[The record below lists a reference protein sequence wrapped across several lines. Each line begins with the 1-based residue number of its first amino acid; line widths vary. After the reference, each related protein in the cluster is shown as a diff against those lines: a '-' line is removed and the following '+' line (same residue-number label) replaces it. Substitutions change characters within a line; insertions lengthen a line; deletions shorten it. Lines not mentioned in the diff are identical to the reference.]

1 MNKLKIF
8 ATALVVFTIFLS
20 SFSFYIYQLIYA
32 PNFLIDKEPHFVYV
46 YSDDSFEE
54 FRDRL
59 YHEKIVNN
67 SMAFSLMAKWLKYD
81 KNIKPGK
88 YLIESNENN
97 LAVIRRLRSGDQVPV
112 RITFNNVR
120 LLDELSE
127 KICRGLEIQAEAFDS
142 ILLDPAT
149 PLRFGFTR
157 ETFKAMFIPNTYEVF
172 WNISAEQL
180 LNRMHKEYLGFWTD
194 ERKKKAEMLSLSP
207 EEVVTLA
214 SIVESETRYFEES
227 PVIAGLYLNRL
238 KKGMPLQADPTV
250 VYAVGDFNIKRVL
263 NKDKE
268 IDSPYNTY
276 KYAGLPPGPI
286 RMADIRAID
295 AVLNYDK
302 NDYLYMCAKEDF
314 SGYHNFAV
322 SYAEHQRNAIRYQ
335 RALNAAKLY
344 R

>member
-1 MNKLKIF
+1 
-8 ATALVVFTIFLS
+8 
-20 SFSFYIYQLIYA
+20 
-32 PNFLIDKEPHFVYV
+32 
-46 YSDDSFEE
+46 
-54 FRDRL
+54 
-59 YHEKIVNN
+59 
-67 SMAFSLMAKWLKYD
+67 MAFSLLAKWMKYD

-88 YLIESNENN
+88 YLIEGNENN
-97 LAVIRRLRSGDQVPV
+97 LSVIRKLRSGDQVPV

-127 KICRGLEIQAEAFDS
+127 KICRGLEIQPEAFDS
-142 ILLDPAT
+142 LLLHPDT
-149 PLRFGFTR
+149 PGMYGFTR
-157 ETFKAMFIPNTYEVF
+157 ETFKTMFLPNTYEVF

-180 LNRMHKEYLGFWTD
+180 LNRMHKEYLSFWTE
-194 ERKKKAEMLSLSP
+194 ERKQKADMLGMSLA
-207 EEVVTLA
+207 EVVTLA
-214 SIVESETRYFEES
+214 SIVESESRFFEES

-238 KKGMPLQADPTV
+238 RIGMPLQADPTV
-250 VYAVGDFNIKRVL
+250 VYAVGDFTIKRVL

-276 KYAGLPPGPI
+276 RYAGLPPGPI

-314 SGYHNFAV
+314 SGYHHFTA
-322 SYAEHQRNAIRYQ
+322 SYAEHQRNAVRYQ